1 MFRILRIFVLLV
13 ILVNVA
19 LGTWLARARTTS
31 WETPLRVMVYP
42 INADGS
48 ETTTRYISEL
58 NRETFRPIE
67 AFFDEEAQRIGLA
80 KKDLVDIHMGSEVK
94 MLPPPPPHGGKV
106 VQIMFWSLSLR
117 LWAWRHAEHP
127 GQPDPHAR
135 MFVLFYDPAKVERV
149 AHSLGLQKGLI
160 GVVHAYS
167 SKGQT
172 AQNNVVLAHELFHTV
187 GATDKYDPGTNQPA
201 FPEGY
206 ADPEKVPLLP
216 QEFAELMAG
225 RMATSETGS
234 QMPASLQH
242 TVIGDKTAREIGWIR

>member
-1 MFRILRIFVLLV
+1 
-13 ILVNVA
+13 
-19 LGTWLARARTTS
+19 
-31 WETPLRVMVYP
+31 MVYP

-48 ETTTRYISEL
+48 ETTARYISEL

-67 AFFDEEAQRIGLA
+67 TFLEEEGRRFGTAQ
-80 KKDLVDIHMGSEVK
+80 KDLADFGLGDEVK
-94 MLPPPPPHGGKV
+94 ALPPPPPYGGNV

-127 GQPDPHAR
+127 GQVDPHAR
-135 MFVLFYDPAKVERV
+135 MFVLFYDPAQVQHV
-149 AHSLGLQKGLI
+149 GHSLGLQKGLI
-160 GVVHAYS
+160 GVVHAYAS
-167 SKGQT
+167 ERQT
-172 AQNNVVLAHELFHTV
+172 AQNNIVLAHELLHTV
-187 GATDKYDPGTNQPA
+187 GATDKYDPRTNHPI

-242 TVIGDKTAREIGWIR
+242 TVIGGKTAQEIGWVR